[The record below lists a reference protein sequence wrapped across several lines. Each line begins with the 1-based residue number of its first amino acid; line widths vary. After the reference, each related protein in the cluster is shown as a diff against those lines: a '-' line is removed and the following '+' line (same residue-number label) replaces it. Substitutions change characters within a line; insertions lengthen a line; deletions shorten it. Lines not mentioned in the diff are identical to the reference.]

1 MSNMFTHCTRGPW
14 TYASL
19 LLSLLVAL
27 AVVGCDEET
36 VGPETRGSIEG
47 RVQDASTDEPIS
59 GASITT
65 SPPTQSVLT
74 GNNGS
79 FALNDVATGNYTV
92 EVTKSGYQTRNVT
105 VNVQENKTTSATVLL
120 ERGDDFGT
128 RTDSL
133 TAEVT
138 NWFNDRV
145 NRDSTGA
152 DSIFADVEYS
162 VRNVGDVSVRRYEV
176 YFEIDT
182 PNGTF
187 SFEAEG
193 DSLNTS
199 QRDIGGFRK
208 YITDEADAVEITD
221 LYYETS
227 ED

>member
-1 MSNMFTHCTRGPW
+1 MSTHCTRGPW
-14 TYASL
+14 PYASL

-47 RVQDASTDEPIS
+47 QVQDASTNEPIS

-65 SPPTQSVLT
+65 SPPTQSVLSDDDGT
-74 GNNGS
+74 
-79 FALNDVATGNYTV
+79 FALNDVSTGNYTV
-92 EVTKSGYQTRNVT
+92 EVSKTDYQTRNVT
-105 VNVQENKTTSATVLL
+105 VNVRENQTASATVLL

-128 RTDSL
+128 QTDSL

-138 NWFNDRV
+138 NWYNDSV

-162 VRNVGDVSVRRYEV
+162 VRNVGDVPIRRYEV
-176 YFEIDT
+176 YFEINT
-182 PNGTF
+182 PDGTF
-187 SFEAEG
+187 SFEADG
-193 DSLNTS
+193 DSLNTD

-208 YITDEADAVEITD
+208 YITNDAQAVEITD
-221 LYYETS
+221 LYYETK

>member
-1 MSNMFTHCTRGPW
+1 MPAHCTRGPW

-36 VGPETRGSIEG
+36 VGPETRGNIEG
-47 RVQDASTDEPIS
+47 QVQDASTNDPIA

-65 SPPTQSVLT
+65 SPPTQSVLS
-74 GNNGS
+74 GNDGT
-79 FALNDVATGNYTV
+79 FTLNDVSTGNYTV
-92 EVTKSGYQTRNVT
+92 EVSKTDYQTRNVT
-105 VNVQENKTTSATVLL
+105 VNVRENQTASATVLL

-128 RTDSL
+128 QTDSL

-138 NWFNDRV
+138 NWYNDKV

-162 VRNVGDVSVRRYEV
+162 VRNVGDVPIRRYEV
-176 YFEIDT
+176 YFEINTSD
-182 PNGTF
+182 GTF

-193 DSLNTS
+193 DSLNTD

-208 YITDEADAVEITD
+208 YITNDAQAVEITD
-221 LYYETS
+221 LYYETK
-227 ED
+227 EN